1 MCHSEDQ
8 KEKDMTLAQFH
19 TGFAPVLQVLLHTA
33 IDSLH
38 TTKDDDVQSSAQ
50 LLSECQSS
58 T

>member
-1 MCHSEDQ
+1 
-8 KEKDMTLAQFH
+8 MTLAQFH